1 MNLKSLQQQLLPQIE
16 THLQAFL
23 DKQPLDLTPGL
34 KQMLSYHMGWEDGG
48 RPGKRIRPLLTL
60 LCNQAFGGAIS
71 YAFPAA
77 VSLEYLHNFTLIHDD
92 IEDRSPQRH
101 GQDTVWYRWGVP
113 QAINA
118 GDAMFSIAQLA
129 MLGLA
134 DICPIDVALQAA
146 HRLNEICL
154 HLTQGQYLDISFET
168 EGSIPLETYLTMI
181 EGKTAALVAFA
192 AELGGITAG
201 KDTSIICILSE
212 FGRNLGIA
220 FQIQDDFLGIWGDPN
235 ITGKSTASDIS
246 TKKKTLPILYGL
258 QNSVEF
264 ASLWKVESPTS
275 EQVQQMADLLETC
288 GAKEFVKHHAES
300 HTDQAFTA
308 LETLFPNHGEGNNHA
323 QALFELCEV
332 LLARKM

>member
-16 THLQAFL
+16 SHLQTFL
-23 DKQPLDLTPGL
+23 DKQLFDLTPGL

-48 RPGKRIRPLLTL
+48 RMGKRIRPLLTM
-60 LCNQAFGGAIS
+60 LCNQAFGGALS
-71 YAFPAA
+71 DAFPAA

-101 GQDTVWYRWGVP
+101 GQDTVWYRWGIP

-129 MLGLA
+129 MLGLRDTCPN
-134 DICPIDVALQAA
+134 DIALHAA
-146 HRLNEICL
+146 HRLNEVCL
-154 HLTQGQYLDISFET
+154 HLTQGQYLDISFES
-168 EGSIPLETYLTMI
+168 EDSVPLETYLMMI

-192 AELGGITAG
+192 AELGGLTAG
-201 KDTSIICILSE
+201 KNPSIILTLSE

-220 FQIQDDFLGIWGDPN
+220 FQIQDDFLGIWGNPE
-235 ITGKSTASDIS
+235 ITGKSIASDITS
-246 TKKKTLPILYGL
+246 KKKTLPILYGL
-258 QNSVEF
+258 QKSTEF
-264 ASLWKVESPTS
+264 ASLWQVESPTS
-275 EQVQQMADLLETC
+275 KQVQQMADLLETC
-288 GAKEFVKHHAES
+288 GAKDYAKQHAES
-300 HTDQAFTA
+300 HTDQAFAA

-332 LLARKM
+332 LLSRKM